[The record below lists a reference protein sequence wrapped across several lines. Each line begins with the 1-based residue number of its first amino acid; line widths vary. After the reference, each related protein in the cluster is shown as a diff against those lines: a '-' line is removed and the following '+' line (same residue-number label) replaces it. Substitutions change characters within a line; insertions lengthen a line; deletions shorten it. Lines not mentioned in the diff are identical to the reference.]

1 MSSIL
6 FVLVL
11 ALAFYTFFGILFADV
26 FSLAP
31 IFLAIALICLFFA
44 LKKIWSD
51 QRTSYEL
58 LQKEIDELKAKFAPD
73 GTEETDES
81 DETEETDEV
90 TETEEPDETKE

>member
-58 LQKEIDELKAKFAPD
+58 LQKEIDELKAKLAPD
-73 GTEETDES
+73 GTEKAEDTDEA
-81 DETEETDEV
+81 EETDDI
-90 TETEEPDETKE
+90 DEIDK